1 MVDIHV
7 YIYIC
12 VCVYCLKTNKR
23 KWGGATLYTSDILSG
38 KAKKTE
44 WTFITL
50 KCPKV
55 ELCSLGSTKQLMK
68 GTPSIACSKTHH
80 GSPSQQ
86 SNTSWWR
93 DLKIL
98 CKLSNKWNSGT
109 VCCFLGQNKP
119 PSKTFPEVSTK
130 NNSLQSGLV
139 TPGNIPWFSSKF
151 GHPMVPCKKRN
162 GLL

>member
-1 MVDIHV
+1 M
-7 YIYIC
+7 
-12 VCVYCLKTNKR
+12 YCLKTNKR
-23 KWGGATLYTSDILSG
+23 KWGGATLYTSDISSG
-38 KAKKTE
+38 KAKRAE

-55 ELCSLGSTKQLMK
+55 ELCSLDIDLLTGTYIYQFLDWFGSTKQLMT
-68 GTPSIACSKTHH
+68 GTPSIACSKTYH

-86 SNTSWWR
+86 GNTSWWR

-98 CKLSNKWNSGT
+98 CKLSNKWNGLF
-109 VCCFLGQNKP
+109 FLGQNKP
-119 PSKTFPEVSTK
+119 PK